1 MFYVTSSS
9 EYGPCVGMTRFERWE
24 RAKSLGL
31 NPPKEVCLGWALYFI
46 AHVSDTLLQIY
57 EILMT
62 KQGQTSDEYKE
73 SVFYGEV

>member
-1 MFYVTSSS
+1 MGKSQIIRFGST
-9 EYGPCVGMTRFERWE
+9 ERGMSGTGVIY
-24 RAKSLGL
+24 S
-31 NPPKEVCLGWALYFI
+31 I
-46 AHVSDTLLQIY
+46 AHVSDALLQIY